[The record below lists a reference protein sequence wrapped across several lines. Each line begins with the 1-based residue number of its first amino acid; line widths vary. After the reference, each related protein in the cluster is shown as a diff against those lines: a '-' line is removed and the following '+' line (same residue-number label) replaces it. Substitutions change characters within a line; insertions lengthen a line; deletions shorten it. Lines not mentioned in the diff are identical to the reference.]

1 MLQLADRWCDEKIA
15 RNGAKCK
22 NYTIFAPLNSLNN
35 PKWKNKRKR
44 EKQREKSSFS
54 AADRSYDL
62 FIFLP
67 PSLKRVKKNWGSDYS
82 QGLKGMVVN
91 KSRPL
96 DSSFFKCRLCWLC
109 WGHLTNQRWG
119 KAWGEIGSCCCGNIR
134 FVLVFELRLDT
145 FFYPI
150 FLRADTEW
158 WKTENL
164 PRSKTRAQRNSALS
178 CFTRRSWERRNF

>member
-1 MLQLADRWCDEKIA
+1 MPIKQNKLKEICPPFLTGRLGGLGA
-15 RNGAKCK
+15 RFKSSKCCNWLMWWKNSAKRK

-44 EKQREKSSFS
+44 EKHREKSCFS

-67 PSLKRVKKNWGSDYS
+67 PWLKRVKKNWGSDYS

-119 KAWGEIGSCCCGNIR
+119 E
-134 FVLVFELRLDT
+134 RLGRNR
-145 FFYPI
+145 
-150 FLRADTEW
+150 LLLL
-158 WKTENL
+158 WKH
-164 PRSKTRAQRNSALS
+164 
-178 CFTRRSWERRNF
+178 